1 MNLIE
6 KYMLFLYYMISKQT
20 SQTFDQQLILV
31 TLIAFSASA
40 PNSIISASHDNKVAS
55 CYSASG
61 IAKRSPLSSL
71 MNGNASPQTVKK
83 SSSKRKAKTP
93 SWKNSNPSASA
104 NAPSSPNWKRKQQ
117 KS

>member
-40 PNSIISASHDNKVAS
+40 PNSIISASRDSKVVS
-55 CYSASG
+55 CYSAS
-61 IAKRSPLSSL
+61 KTEKYRPLPSL
-71 MNGNASPQTVKK
+71 MNGNASPQTDKK
-83 SSSKRKAKTP
+83 SSSKRTAKPP
-93 SWKNSNPSASA
+93 SWKN
-104 NAPSSPNWKRKQQ
+104 
-117 KS
+117 